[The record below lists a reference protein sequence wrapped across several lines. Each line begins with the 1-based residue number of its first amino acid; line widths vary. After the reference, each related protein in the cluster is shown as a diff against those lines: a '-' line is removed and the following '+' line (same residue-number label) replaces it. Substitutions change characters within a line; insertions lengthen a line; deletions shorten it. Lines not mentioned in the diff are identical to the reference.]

1 MGRGV
6 IPGNTKG
13 LCVSSHNSRERKDR
27 RYVAEKD
34 ALRHL
39 LWYFTEQSSVN
50 QNALVGPQPNP
61 AWQYR
66 AKRKAEASLSRHLA
80 T

>member
-50 QNALVGPQPNP
+50 QNALVVLT
-61 AWQYR
+61 R
-66 AKRKAEASLSRHLA
+66 AQRCGFEPRQRLKPH
-80 T
+80 